1 VEGPHTTRLT
11 DKGHCSPCPSNGSE
25 QSINTIPKPRG
36 EHSNGKQGMYRN
48 CCISAYCLAQ
58 PMNLVQTKK
67 YTAGRPGGISTAD
80 RAATACPTP
89 MPTEE
94 RIHPTLAGL
103 ATAGDETVPQRH
115 SKNSG
120 HRQTCSE
127 CVVRLKVADGN
138 SHIDV

>member
-1 VEGPHTTRLT
+1 VEG
-11 DKGHCSPCPSNGSE
+11 
-25 QSINTIPKPRG
+25 
-36 EHSNGKQGMYRN
+36 
-48 CCISAYCLAQ
+48 ISAYCLAQ

-115 SKNSG
+115 SKKSG

-127 CVVRLKVADGN
+127 CVVRLKVADIEHTGGP
-138 SHIDV
+138 SKMMARKALSGRKQPYRCIDGAGGRGAYTS